1 MQGFKVSVAEI
12 LGHPGRYRDVSVRG
26 PLAGVETALARLDD
40 EPLEAGLRLESV
52 VEGVLVT
59 GRVKASARFECARCL
74 KPLEGAVALDVCELF
89 LAPGSE
95 TAVEEDAYRVTGLE
109 LNLEPML
116 RDAVTLALPLK
127 PVCDEHCKG
136 LCATC
141 GKDLNAGVCECV
153 DEDIDPRWAALSE
166 LRDKLA

>member
-1 MQGFKVSVAEI
+1 MSVAEI
-12 LGHPGRYRDVSVRG
+12 LGHPGRYRDLSVRG
-26 PLAGVETALARLDD
+26 PLTGVETALAHLDD
-40 EPLEAGLRLESV
+40 QPVEADVRLESV

-59 GRVKASARFECARCL
+59 GPVAASARFECARCL
-74 KPLEGAVALDVCELF
+74 KPLEGAVSLDVCELF
-89 LAPGSE
+89 LAPGTE
-95 TAVEEDAYRVTGLE
+95 AAAEEDAYRVTGLE

-116 RDAVTLALPLK
+116 RDAIALALPLK
-127 PVCDEHCKG
+127 PVCDEDCKG

-141 GKDLNAGVCECV
+141 GKDLNAGACGCV